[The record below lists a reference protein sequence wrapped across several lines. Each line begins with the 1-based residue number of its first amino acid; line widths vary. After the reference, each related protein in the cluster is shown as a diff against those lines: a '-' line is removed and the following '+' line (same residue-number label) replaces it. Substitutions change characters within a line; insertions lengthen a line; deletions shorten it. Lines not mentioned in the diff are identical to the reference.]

1 MFITF
6 TVYPSLCR
14 HATDI
19 PGTATPHVM
28 PPRQIDSTFR
38 YLVLMSD
45 GVYKSIEGGFQN
57 QQSIEPNKVLVATI
71 NRVLSKQPNCTNLAD
86 LVVDRI
92 ARIHEDTYRRAAN
105 EDVRSPVAVACRK
118 RDDMTLLIYK
128 FPATSS
134 V

>member
-6 TVYPSLCR
+6 TVHSSLCR

-45 GVYKSIEGGFQN
+45 GVYKSIEGGFAN
-57 QQSIEPNKVLVATI
+57 QQSIEPNKVLVGMI
-71 NRVLSKQPNCTNLAD
+71 DHVSKQPNCTNLAD

-92 ARIHEDTYRRAAN
+92 ATVHRDTYQRAASK
-105 EDVRSPVAVACRK
+105 DVRSPVAVACRK

-128 FPATSS
+128 FPTTSS